1 MVTHSGSSPW
11 HKEPRLSP
19 ERTPYQTGD
28 GWQYAPEFLRRGT
41 ATPIPMR
48 CCLPHASVKELATC
62 FLQKG
67 HAKLRRSVAY
77 QPRTI
82 GAGLASALS
91 VGPGLI
97 RLSVISACRSH
108 HHAATSLDGLTCQP
122 ARLVA
127 HEECHYVS
135 NISRLPNRLSG
146 VICAAVSRNE
156 SHNIAVSV

>member
-11 HKEPRLSP
+11 HKEPRTQSG
-19 ERTPYQTGD
+19 TD
-28 GWQYAPEFLRRGT
+28 AISDWRRLAVCSGVPSSRHSHPNT
-41 ATPIPMR
+41 HAM
-48 CCLPHASVKELATC
+48 LPAHASVKELATC

-82 GAGLASALS
+82 GAGLASACS
-91 VGPGLI
+91 VGSGLI

-135 NISRLPNRLSG
+135 NISRLPQSPEWRHLCG
-146 VICAAVSRNE
+146 GLAK
-156 SHNIAVSV
+156 